1 MIDEIGRRSSSEG
14 RPWSRLP
21 TMSEQTRKSL
31 IGTADFLALNY
42 YTSRLVAPK
51 IKSTESSIDY
61 DDELELSIDETWKRG
76 KSDWLY
82 NVPEGLY
89 DLLMWIK
96 VKYENPMVI
105 ITENGFSDDGQLDDD
120 GRIDYLKAH
129 LASVSK
135 AISGGCNVTGYT
147 VWSIIDNFE
156 WSKGYNEKFGIF
168 AVNMT
173 SEKKER
179 TPKKSAEFVKQ
190 LITDNKFLL

>member
-1 MIDEIGRRSSSEG
+1 
-14 RPWSRLP
+14 
-21 TMSEQTRKSL
+21 MSEQTRKSL